1 MIAEAPK
8 NAHGALSIHKKT
20 KEYKNNKTVK
30 IQTYKTKIP
39 KTIPNTKSKVLNKNT
54 NKTSKTR
61 LKTCKT
67 YT

>member
-39 KTIPNTKSKVLNKNT
+39 KTIPNTKSKVLNKT
-54 NKTSKTR
+54 QTKLQR
-61 LKTCKT
+61 QD
-67 YT
+67 